1 MRYMETRIPPL
12 LLTFLFAAT
21 MYGIARL
28 DLAEFHFGIW
38 GTLASAVLLLTG
50 ITFCVLAVIS
60 FQRANT
66 TVNPVD
72 PNSTSALV
80 TGGIYRISRNPMY
93 VAFLLFLLAWGVYL
107 SDLLALASGLL
118 FVPYMAA
125 FQIRP
130 EERALRTLF
139 GAAYE
144 DYLSRVR
151 RWL

>member
-1 MRYMETRIPPL
+1 MRYLETRIPPL
-12 LLTFLFAAT
+12 LLTLLFAAA

-28 DLAEFHFGIW
+28 NLAEFHFGIW
-38 GTLASAVLLLTG
+38 DALASAVLLLTG

-60 FQRANT
+60 FRRANT

-107 SDLLALASGLL
+107 SDLLALAAGLL
-118 FVPYMAA
+118 FVPYMTA

-144 DYLSRVR
+144 DYLSQVR